1 MTIDDAVTLLEGAG
15 LAVSRG
21 EEGLVAAA
29 EFREPH
35 ALIREKGVTAVAAF
49 GFSLR
54 KIDSTW
60 FLRHGK
66 PPARSEQFLDLHAAV
81 IRALAIFENY
91 QRTNSS

>member
-15 LAVSRG
+15 LAVSHG

-29 EFREPH
+29 DFGRPH
-35 ALIREKGVTAVAAF
+35 ARVQEKGVAAVAAF

-54 KIDSTW
+54 KIGSAW

-66 PPARSEQFLDLHAAV
+66 PPARSEQFLDLDAAV
-81 IRALAIFENY
+81 VRALAIFENY
-91 QRTNSS
+91 QRTKS